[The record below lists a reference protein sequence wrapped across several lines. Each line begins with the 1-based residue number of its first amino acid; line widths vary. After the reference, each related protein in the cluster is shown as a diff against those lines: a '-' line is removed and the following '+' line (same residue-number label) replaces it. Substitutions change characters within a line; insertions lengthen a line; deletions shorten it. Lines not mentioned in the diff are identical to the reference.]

1 MNIINKICNK
11 IRKIYYRSSG
21 ERYIS
26 FLRKKGVQVGE
37 GTIVFNSKDIQ
48 IDYSRPELLKI
59 GSNVFLHKG
68 TTILTHDWASF
79 CFVNKY
85 NEFIP
90 SHGKVIIGNNVWLG
104 ENVTILKGVSIGDN
118 VIIGYGSIVTKSI
131 PANSVAV
138 GAPAK
143 VICTIDEY
151 FEKRKTEYLKECVD
165 FAQCIKATGRE
176 PPIEDFYDDYVLFV
190 DGSNYK
196 DYPYPYHHVFNEK
209 PFAQWKFNHK
219 KQFNELQDFLNYAFK
234 QN

>member
-176 PPIEDFYDDYVLFV
+176 PTIEDFYDDYVLFV

-209 PFAQWKFNHK
+209 QVCTM
-219 KQFNELQDFLNYAFK
+219 EI
-234 QN
+234 

>member
-151 FEKRKTEYLKECVD
+151 FEKRKKEYLKECVD
-165 FAQCIKATGRE
+165 FARCIKAAGRE
-176 PPIEDFYDDYVLFV
+176 PQIEDFYDDYVLFV

-196 DYPYPYHHVFNEK
+196 DYPYSYHHVFNEK
-209 PFAQWKFNHK
+209 QFAQWKSNHK